1 MRTLLLLC
9 SVFISGLASA
19 FPVRYAE
26 LSIDLNGRGKS
37 TVIVNGQR
45 ASSSNGY
52 VEFYD
57 LRPGMVDVQI
67 MRKGMLVYSGRIDLR
82 AGFRTEAEYRSFGGG
97 LRIVSREPIQD
108 DDQWYDD
115 DDDNNCNNDRDR
127 GRGRGRW
134 GRDRDNDRDRDWD
147 NYYRRDMNAQD
158 FARFKESVQRESFD
172 NEKVDMIK
180 TVLKDRLITSAQAA
194 EVINLI
200 TFDNSKLDAAKYVYR
215 YASDKHNYYLEV
227 SRILT
232 FASYK
237 KELRDYIATQ
247 Q

>member
-9 SVFISGLASA
+9 SIFVSSLAIA
-19 FPVRYAE
+19 FPFRSAE
-26 LSIDLNGRGKS
+26 LTIDLNGRGKS

-57 LRPGMVDVQI
+57 LRPGTADVQI
-67 MRKGMLVYSGRIDLR
+67 LRRGMIVYSGRIDLR
-82 AGFRTEAEYRSFGGG
+82 AGFRTEAEYRNTGG
-97 LRIVSREPIQD
+97 LRVVSREPIQD
-108 DDQWYDD
+108 DDDWYDD

-127 GRGRGRW
+127 WRR
-134 GRDRDNDRDRDWD
+134 RDRDRDRDRDWD
-147 NYYRRDMNAQD
+147 NNDYYRRGMSAQD
-158 FARFKESVQRESFD
+158 FARLKERVQQESFD
-172 NEKVDMIK
+172 NEKVETIK
-180 TVLKDRLITSAQAA
+180 AVLRDRYISSAQAA

-200 TFDNSKLDAAKYVYR
+200 TFDNGKLDAAKHAYR
-215 YASDKHNYYLEV
+215 FVTDRNNYYLEV
-227 SRILT
+227 SRIFT